1 MEDSKP
7 GPCRPSASACD
18 ARGPGWAS
26 AVPDLCLSL
35 QRQPHNCLKTARRKM
50 EPCDMFMSHRP
61 IWQTTAAAG
70 RQDGATGLGRPQRA
84 GKASGGEGRRAPR
97 CRPGVPGV
105 QGASSG
111 PGAPWRFW
119 ADSASPT
126 LRANARSEDPGT

>member
-1 MEDSKP
+1 M
-7 GPCRPSASACD
+7 
-18 ARGPGWAS
+18 

-61 IWQTTAAAG
+61 VWQTMAAAG

-84 GKASGGEGRRAPR
+84 GKASGGEGRRAPH
-97 CRPGVPGV
+97 CRPGVPGARRPLAV
-105 QGASSG
+105 LGRRVSAE
-111 PGAPWRFW
+111 

-126 LRANARSEDPGT
+126 LRADARSEDPGT